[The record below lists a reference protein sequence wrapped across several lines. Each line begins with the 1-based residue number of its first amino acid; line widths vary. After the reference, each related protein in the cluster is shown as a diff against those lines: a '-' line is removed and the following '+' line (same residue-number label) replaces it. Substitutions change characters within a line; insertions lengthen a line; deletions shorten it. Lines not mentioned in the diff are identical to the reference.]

1 MYNLKALRLWLV
13 TLCRVR
19 PTISQTF
26 LFVIGQHSALAANTA
41 LLPILEAEIFCLQN
55 VNGSMNILLKIYLQ
69 VWPSALLHHFIALKW
84 SVWNLFWKHSFPC
97 KVIIINAPNPECW
110 LQRSD
115 KQRPSHNILTIL
127 FSSQRRH
134 SQSSG
139 IGTGFPH
146 YFQKTWL

>member
-1 MYNLKALRLWLV
+1 MACDSLSCQAHYLPDILICYW
-13 TLCRVR
+13 T
-19 PTISQTF
+19 TFSISSQYR
-26 LFVIGQHSALAANTA
+26 STA
-41 LLPILEAEIFCLQN
+41 Y
-55 VNGSMNILLKIYLQ
+55 SRSRNILSSKC
-69 VWPSALLHHFIALKW
+69 KW
-84 SVWNLFWKHSFPC
+84 VYEYFTQNISTGLTQCASTSFHCSNDLFGSWNLFWKHSFPC